1 MRQDPTTSP
10 PAVVPGEGA
19 ARPAAHGGAGWVVFA
34 GVMLV
39 LLGGFHVI
47 EGLVALGG
55 GGADAHLLVTDPAV
69 WGWGHV
75 ALGVVAALVGLG
87 LLAGAAVARVLGVVL
102 ALLSAVANLAF
113 AGAFPVGSAVVV
125 AVDLIVVYAI
135 TVHGGEPRS
144 PSYR

>member
-19 ARPAAHGGAGWVVFA
+19 ARPAAHGWAGWVVFA
-34 GVMLV
+34 GVMLI

-55 GGADAHLLVTDPAV
+55 GGADGHLLVTDPAV

-75 ALGVVAALVGLG
+75 ALGFVAALVGLG

-102 ALLSAVANLAF
+102 ALLSAVANLAST
-113 AGAFPVGSAVVV
+113 GAFPIGSAVVV
-125 AVDLIVVYAI
+125 AVDVVVVFAI
-135 TVHGGEPRS
+135 TVHGGELRS